1 MGQPLGK
8 KARVR
13 MLGEAH
19 SGAEAS
25 QAPGTSPTL
34 PQPTYQGCGC
44 SQKVFCEGTEGQL
57 EAKKRGL
64 RRKQTCNTLIQDF
77 ETPDL

>member
-19 SGAEAS
+19 SLK
-25 QAPGTSPTL
+25 PPTL
-34 PQPTYQGCGC
+34 ARHHSNYL
-44 SQKVFCEGTEGQL
+44 L
-57 EAKKRGL
+57 EL
-64 RRKQTCNTLIQDF
+64 FHDRRSW
-77 ETPDL
+77 